1 MSWSEKYAAADH
13 EGVHALTKTHVDK
26 PTSAIPVTV
35 ADAISS
41 LVNRAPVIA
50 GKQIQVTTH
59 GHIDATNFSAS
70 LAVSLI
76 DAPAEQA
83 AKEPPPGDAA

>member
-13 EGVHALTKTHVDK
+13 DGVHALTKANVDK
-26 PTSAIPVTV
+26 QHSAIPTTV

-41 LVNRAPVIA
+41 LVSRAPVIA

-59 GHIDATNFSAS
+59 GHIDDTNFSAS
-70 LAVSLI
+70 LSVGLI
-76 DAPAEQA
+76 DAPAE
-83 AKEPPPGDAA
+83 AKEPPRGAAA